1 METEKITYKPEI
13 KMLLEEQEWIKISE
27 QGFWVRGVK
36 IEQGPKEAMQV
47 YEAFK
52 EFLVW
57 STLTKN

>member
-1 METEKITYKPEI
+1 METEKTTHKPEI

-36 IEQGPKEAMQV
+36 IEQGPKEAIQV

>member
-1 METEKITYKPEI
+1 METEKITHKPEI

-36 IEQGPKEAMQV
+36 IEQGPKEAIQV

>member
-1 METEKITYKPEI
+1 METEKITHKPEI

>member
-1 METEKITYKPEI
+1 METEKTTHKPEI
-13 KMLLEEQEWIKISE
+13 KMLLQEQEWIKISE

>member
-1 METEKITYKPEI
+1 METEKTTHKPEI

-36 IEQGPKEAMQV
+36 IEQDPKEAMQV

>member
-36 IEQGPKEAMQV
+36 IEQGPKEAIQV

>member
-1 METEKITYKPEI
+1 METEKITHKPEI

-36 IEQGPKEAMQV
+36 LEQGPKEAMQV

>member
-1 METEKITYKPEI
+1 METEKTTHKPEI